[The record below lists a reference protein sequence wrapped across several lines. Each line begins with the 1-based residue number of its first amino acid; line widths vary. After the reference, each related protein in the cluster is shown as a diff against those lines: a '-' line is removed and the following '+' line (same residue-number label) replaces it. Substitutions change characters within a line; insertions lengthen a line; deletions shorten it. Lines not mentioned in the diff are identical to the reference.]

1 MHLSLT
7 FCSILKVKVNINI
20 TDCSNLVDKSCK
32 DAAFQLHLNPF
43 VSTNC
48 VLKKSWLLCIIT
60 ERVL

>member
-1 MHLSLT
+1 MHLSMT

-20 TDCSNLVDKSCK
+20 TNSSNLVDKSCK
-32 DAAFQLHLNPF
+32 DAAFQLDLNTF

-48 VLKKSWLLCIIT
+48 VLKKNWLLCIIT

>member
-43 VSTNC
+43 VSTH
-48 VLKKSWLLCIIT
+48 VLHIKEKLVT
-60 ERVL
+60 MYYN